1 MISWMDQ
8 RWKKE
13 MKMLRGVR
21 ISRRPVLTMPT
32 IWSTMIVSIM
42 ALSWPPALLSLL
54 GKLIAEKSRM
64 VLPSWRVEFV
74 WLVDR
79 WSALLVSRWF
89 GTGRTHLV
97 VCKRLRSFWHQGLN
111 SLVRSTLRNT
121 LLCIEHTIA

>member
-1 MISWMDQ
+1 
-8 RWKKE
+8 
-13 MKMLRGVR
+13 
-21 ISRRPVLTMPT
+21 
-32 IWSTMIVSIM
+32 
-42 ALSWPPALLSLL
+42 LLSLL

-111 SLVRSTLRNT
+111 SLVHSTLRNT